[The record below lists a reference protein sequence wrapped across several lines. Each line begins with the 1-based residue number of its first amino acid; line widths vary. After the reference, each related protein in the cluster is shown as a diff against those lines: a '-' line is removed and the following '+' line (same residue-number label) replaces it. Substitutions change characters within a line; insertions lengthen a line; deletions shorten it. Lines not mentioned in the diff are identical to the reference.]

1 MRSSWTLHFYGQTWL
16 RENRRL
22 LFSSPL
28 SGIQPVGGLLVMAS
42 IGQFVEGR
50 LY

>member
-1 MRSSWTLHFYGQTWL
+1 PHDGQNGRL

-22 LFSSPL
+22 LFYGPL

-42 IGQFVEGR
+42 IGHFVEGH